1 MQIWCRCLLYVE
13 TVTSSRKYW
22 LINAIL
28 FGSKLPRQ
36 TRNLLE
42 FVQMEII
49 GLPYALYIIQRVCVL
64 EIFRP
69 SPEIKLSSICLTLI
83 VIRF

>member
-28 FGSKLPRQ
+28 FGSKLPCR
-36 TRNLLE
+36 TRNLLN

-49 GLPYALYIIQRVCVL
+49 DLDSLCTDYSTSLR
-64 EIFRP
+64 FRN
-69 SPEIKLSSICLTLI
+69 
-83 VIRF
+83 FD